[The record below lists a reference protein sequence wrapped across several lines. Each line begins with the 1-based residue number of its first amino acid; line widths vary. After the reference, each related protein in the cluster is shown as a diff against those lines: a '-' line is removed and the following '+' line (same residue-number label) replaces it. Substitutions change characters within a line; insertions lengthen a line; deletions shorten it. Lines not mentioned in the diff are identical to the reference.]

1 MSLCGSGTRNSHND
15 QFYVLVC
22 LGQDAQLFG
31 PARCYC
37 GHEALEDA
45 ANIKPADDLVL
56 CRWVSTSRLKPLD
69 KESFLREQTFCLQ
82 KSLWT
87 QDCGTSCFQG
97 QFADF
102 SLWISGLPAPNTA
115 EANSNRYLPLCPEL
129 CNNSLLLSII
139 LC

>member
-1 MSLCGSGTRNSHND
+1 MSLCGSGTRNSHSD

-31 PARCYC
+31 PARCYR

-56 CRWVSTSRLKPLD
+56 CRWASTSRLKPLE

-97 QFADF
+97 QFSVFPCGSQACQLPILQKPTPTDI
-102 SLWISGLPAPNTA
+102 SLSV
-115 EANSNRYLPLCPEL
+115 
-129 CNNSLLLSII
+129 LSYVTTPS
-139 LC
+139 CFP